1 MKPLAIASAT
11 KKLTGEAKEST
22 AEAAIADGTSE
33 ALVRLKATVLA
44 TSRDETTTPLRELV
58 VTVSAEVGRER
69 IGVDVRMAAGRAGML
84 LVVGLP
90 WRVAVAA
97 VAVAGVVEAD
107 VLGKGGATRLGAL
120 HLTAWARRL
129 DAFEKRLR
137 HTWHGKG
144 RAPECVRMCAFRL
157 ERLLNRSWHTVHWCG
172 RSPVC
177 IMRCDL
183 RSLDV

>member
-11 KKLTGEAKEST
+11 KKLTGEANEWT
-22 AEAAIADGTSE
+22 AEAVIADEMSE
-33 ALVRLKATVLA
+33 ALFRLETIVLA

-58 VTVSAEVGRER
+58 VIVSAEVGRER
-69 IGVDVRMAAGRAGML
+69 VGMDVGMRAGTL

-137 HTWHGKG
+137 HTWHGNG
-144 RAPECVRMCAFRL
+144 RAPECVRMCAFML
-157 ERLLNRSWHTVHWCG
+157 ERLLKRSWHTGHWCG
-172 RSPVC
+172 LSPVC